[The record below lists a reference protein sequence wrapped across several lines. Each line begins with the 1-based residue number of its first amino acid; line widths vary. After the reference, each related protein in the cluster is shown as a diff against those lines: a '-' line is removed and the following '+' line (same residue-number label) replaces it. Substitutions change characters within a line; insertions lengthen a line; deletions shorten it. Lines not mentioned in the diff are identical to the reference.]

1 MLSIRKTHS
10 PITSIALL
18 QDKILLGT
26 LGDGMYHFD
35 MRTSTEKENYKSKD
49 KFKDH
54 ILSIGQNKDITLVG
68 HDGIGLLYS
77 FQNNNSQEIQWKEF
91 TASTEL
97 EKITTFYIKDN
108 KVWIGTKQNGLMSL
122 CLDKKNRQI
131 KDYIHYDY
139 FSRDRINFYLRASL
153 SSWDILGPPLYC
165 LLYRKS

>member
-139 FSRDRINFYLRASL
+139 FSRDRINAIIPYRDNQLFIASHNGL
-153 SSWDILGPPLYC
+153 SI
-165 LLYRKS
+165 

>member
-1 MLSIRKTHS
+1 M
-10 PITSIALL
+10 
-18 QDKILLGT
+18 
-26 LGDGMYHFD
+26 
-35 MRTSTEKENYKSKD
+35 
-49 KFKDH
+49 
-54 ILSIGQNKDITLVG
+54 G

-139 FSRDRINFYLRASL
+139 FSRDRINAIIPYRDNQLFIASHNGL
-153 SSWDILGPPLYC
+153 SIFNASDQVTLKDKIIDQEMCTL
-165 LLYRKS
+165 S